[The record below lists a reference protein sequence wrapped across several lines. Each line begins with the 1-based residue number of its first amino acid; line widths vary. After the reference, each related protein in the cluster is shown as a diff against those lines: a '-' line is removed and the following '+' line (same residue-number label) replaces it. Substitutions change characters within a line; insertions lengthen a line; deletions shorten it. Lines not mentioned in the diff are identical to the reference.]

1 MYVISNV
8 LNTALEEAGY
18 SYRKCIIGF
27 GERGYILI
35 DRGNEIVSTLLEVC
49 RKEGILSAYYSGI
62 GGCSDVEMQ
71 VFIPERG
78 AFETEEV
85 EGTLELVSL
94 MGNVVSDDSDQLFD
108 HTHAL
113 FTWIEGGEHRSIS
126 GHMKSSTVLYTAEI
140 ELRPVTGGVIRRQ
153 YDPETGTG
161 FWRF

>member
-1 MYVISNV
+1 M
-8 LNTALEEAGY
+8 EC
-18 SYRKCIIGF
+18 RKIG
-27 GERGYILI
+27 ETYYIRM
-35 DRGNEIVSTLLEVC
+35 DRGDEIVSTLLDVC
-49 RKEGILSAYYSGI
+49 RKEGILSACYSGI

-71 VFIPERG
+71 VFIPEQG
-78 AFETEEV
+78 AFETEKV
-85 EGTLELVSL
+85 KGTLELVSL
-94 MGNVVSDDSDQLFD
+94 MGNIVSDDSDQLFH

-113 FTWIEGGEHRSIS
+113 FTWPEDGMHKSIS